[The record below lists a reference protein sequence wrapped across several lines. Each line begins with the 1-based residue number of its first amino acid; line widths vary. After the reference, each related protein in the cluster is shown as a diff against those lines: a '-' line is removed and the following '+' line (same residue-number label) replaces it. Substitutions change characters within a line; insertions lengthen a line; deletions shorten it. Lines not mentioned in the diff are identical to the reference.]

1 MLSSIVALLIH
12 SKVAFLHG
20 LQKLPPSDF
29 AQNLSRMVYL
39 RLISSANNGSD
50 AVAAQNHFAYLK
62 AATSRSIMVNCLKI
76 RAFKK
81 HF

>member
-39 RLISSANNGSD
+39 RLISSAHNGSS
-50 AVAAQNHFAYLK
+50 AAASQNHFSCLK
-62 AATSRSIMVNCLKI
+62 FVTSLAIMVNCLKI